1 MPRRSL
7 VVPLLLAAAS
17 LLAACSRD
25 SDADY
30 GDMRKER
37 DTVDTEVCAQKTLM
51 DIEGALDELDFEYQI
66 HEDRRSLLAIKRYER
81 NGLVTPAITVEV
93 RLDDSERVAS
103 CSVAL
108 VFTGP

>member
-1 MPRRSL
+1 ML
-7 VVPLLLAAAS
+7 VAAWA
-17 LLAACSRD
+17 LAACSREEV
-25 SDADY
+25 DY

-37 DTVDTEVCAQKTLM
+37 DNVDTAVCLRKSLLEVEA
-51 DIEGALDELDFEYQI
+51 ALDELDFEYQL

-81 NGLVTPAITVEV
+81 NGLVAPAITVEV
-93 RLDDSERVAS
+93 RLNDSEQVTS